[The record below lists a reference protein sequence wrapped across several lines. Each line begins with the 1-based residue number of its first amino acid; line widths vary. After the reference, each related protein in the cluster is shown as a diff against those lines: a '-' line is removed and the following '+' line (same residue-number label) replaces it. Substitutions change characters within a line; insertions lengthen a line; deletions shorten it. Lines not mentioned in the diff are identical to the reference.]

1 MPDSDNR
8 RAHIRYAIF
17 LAATTLSILFV
28 LWSVSDALLLIFAGV
43 VFAAFL
49 DAMTVLL
56 GRVFPWTRGVRLAV
70 VSSLLAAGVTAAILW
85 GGTAIAVQGSELAT
99 TLGAQINRVLSWL
112 NQHGIEVSPN
122 SIGALTD
129 RASPSSRGAAPTLKS
144 ILPDVGG
151 LFGPAWAAIAT
162 ILGGLGDA
170 LVIVFL
176 GLFLAAQPC
185 VYRDTLLLLAPPAC
199 QSRFRDV
206 LDECGETLRH
216 WLIGQSLTML
226 SIGVFVWIGLLL
238 VDVGPA
244 VLLGLQAGLLA
255 FVPTLGP
262 LVAGIAVVLA
272 GLSFGLWPMIGALAV
287 YVTAQTL
294 ESYILTP
301 MIQRRAI
308 AVPPAFL
315 FMTQIALGV
324 TFGLYGL
331 ALATPLAAIARVLI
345 LRLYV
350 DTWAV
355 R

>member
-56 GRVFPWTRGVRLAV
+56 GRVLPWTRGVRLAV
-70 VSSLLAAGVTAAILW
+70 VCSLLAAGVTAAILW

-176 GLFLAAQPC
+176 GRTASA
-185 VYRDTLLLLAPPAC
+185 RS
-199 QSRFRDV
+199 SRS
-206 LDECGETLRH
+206 G
-216 WLIGQSLTML
+216 
-226 SIGVFVWIGLLL
+226 
-238 VDVGPA
+238 
-244 VLLGLQAGLLA
+244 
-255 FVPTLGP
+255 VPTT
-262 LVAGIAVVLA
+262 
-272 GLSFGLWPMIGALAV
+272 SRSS
-287 YVTAQTL
+287 T
-294 ESYILTP
+294 S
-301 MIQRRAI
+301 RRA
-308 AVPPAFL
+308 
-315 FMTQIALGV
+315 
-324 TFGLYGL
+324 
-331 ALATPLAAIARVLI
+331 R
-345 LRLYV
+345 
-350 DTWAV
+350 
-355 R
+355 